1 MVDGSLR
8 NANVLTLSLQLF
20 EDIPD
25 VSTPFVVKIRVMN
38 YDVDPVL
45 QITEARAQNSKNG
58 LATRALRARARA
70 NS

>member
-38 YDVDPVL
+38 YDVDPRS
-45 QITEARAQNSKNG
+45 EAIVEWSNTVCS
-58 LATRALRARARA
+58 
-70 NS
+70 

>member
-38 YDVDPVL
+38 YDVDPRS
-45 QITEARAQNSKNG
+45 EAIVE
-58 LATRALRARARA
+58 
-70 NS
+70 